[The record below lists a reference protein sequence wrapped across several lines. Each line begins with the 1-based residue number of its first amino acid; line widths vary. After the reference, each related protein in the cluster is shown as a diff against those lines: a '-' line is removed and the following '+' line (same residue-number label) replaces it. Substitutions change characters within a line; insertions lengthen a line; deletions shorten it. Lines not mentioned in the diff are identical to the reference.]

1 MWGTLLTWIAF
12 LLAWDCYW
20 IQSDCIHHRDRMHG
34 FDQRGFH
41 DVLLGRHLIVGLNVA
56 LKRPFPLVG
65 ESELA
70 RESEMARAIWCD
82 FTPIFFCEE
91 HQKLTHDFLAS
102 VVPTTFLV
110 IIDFYLRSKN
120 SSS

>member
-1 MWGTLLTWIAF
+1 MGAVGVQGAESAAPLLSVVW
-12 LLAWDCYW
+12 WDL
-20 IQSDCIHHRDRMHG
+20 
-34 FDQRGFH
+34 
-41 DVLLGRHLIVGLNVA
+41 VIVGLNVA
-56 LKRPFPLVG
+56 LKGPFPLVG

-102 VVPTTFLV
+102 VAPTTFLV